1 MNHGAAQATGAE
13 VVPGSGTA
21 THYDSTGGGNC
32 SYPGSPPDHLDVA
45 LSHAEYGTADACGGY
60 IDVAGPNGTVR
71 VKITNQCPE
80 CEVGHLDLSKTAFA
94 RVAPLETG
102 QVAVSYSLVR
112 NPPLQEPIAVR
123 VKNGSSE
130 WWMQIQAIDHGNP
143 IATFELRSGNGWRS
157 LVHTDD
163 NFWMAENPGPGEGP
177 FTVRI
182 TDIYGQT
189 VTIDGI
195 ALTPEQVQRTDAR
208 LYDSGAVAPPPPPP
222 TAPPTTTAPTTL
234 TTTTL
239 PPTTTTTTQA
249 PHVPSAPPLA
259 RDASHDE
266 RAAATLGDGDGA
278 EAATMV
284 LAVGTLAAL
293 AAAALL
299 LRRRATHRQEPTP
312 DDGP

>member
-1 MNHGAAQATGAE
+1 MNHGAAHAAGAE

-21 THYDSTGGGNC
+21 THYASTGGGNC

-60 IDVAGPNGTVR
+60 IDVVGPNGTVR
-71 VKITNQCPE
+71 AKITNQCPE

-112 NPPLQEPIAVR
+112 NPPLQEPIGIR

-143 IATFELRSGNGWRS
+143 IASFELRSGNGWRS

-182 TDIYGQT
+182 TDLYGQT

-195 ALTPEQVQRTDAR
+195 ALAPDQVQRTDAR
-208 LYDSGAVAPPPPPP
+208 LYDSGAVAPPPPP
-222 TAPPTTTAPTTL
+222 TAPPTTTSPTTL

-239 PPTTTTTTQA
+239 PPTTTTTTPA
-249 PHVPSAPPLA
+249 PLRPSAPPLA
-259 RDASHDE
+259 REASHDE

-278 EAATMV
+278 GATTMV

-293 AAAALL
+293 AASALL
-299 LRRRATHRQEPTP
+299 LRRRATHRHEPTP
-312 DDGP
+312 DDRS